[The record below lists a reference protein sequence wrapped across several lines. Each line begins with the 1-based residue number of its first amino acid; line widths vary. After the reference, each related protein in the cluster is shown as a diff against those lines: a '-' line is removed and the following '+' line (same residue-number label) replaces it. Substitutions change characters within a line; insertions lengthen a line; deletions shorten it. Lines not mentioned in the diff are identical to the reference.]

1 MSLRMTV
8 SEAVAAVEE
17 GKDWRTRR
25 SSRHR
30 GMEASESAV
39 VGNSV
44 DGVQG
49 DHSGCVKPPVDTK
62 TKVPL

>member
-30 GMEASESAV
+30 GTEASESAV

-44 DGVQG
+44 DRVQG
-49 DHSGCVKPPVDTK
+49 DHSGCGKPPVDTK